1 MVGTPQRRHSSRHR
15 RVASILALRAIRTVS
30 PERAADRRAERR
42 RLARNRRYRERLGVL
57 RDMRN
62 IFGLPQPHRQRR
74 PVQPPQVG
82 SPPVVVV
89 SSDTSQDDTDE
100 EPPPEQLVV
109 DLDSSLESLPNIDP
123 RPEWQLP
130 VEPLRDLGPL
140 NVTQELLPPLQH
152 QTLREAYVLLQQL
165 QLPPLQRITPPPELP
180 PRAPTPPPEE
190 EKQWET
196 LELELARLDDNSYSI
211 TVTQP
216 LAIQQ
221 PQVEPV
227 PEHVPAG
234 HTQPPPMPAVDWALV
249 AHALFTVAEAE
260 HRQGRANPN

>member
-1 MVGTPQRRHSSRHR
+1 MLFRS
-15 RVASILALRAIRTVS
+15 
-30 PERAADRRAERR
+30 
-42 RLARNRRYRERLGVL
+42 
-57 RDMRN
+57 
-62 IFGLPQPHRQRR
+62 
-74 PVQPPQVG
+74 VQPQQAAI
-82 SPPVVVV
+82 PPVVVV
-89 SSDTSQDDTDE
+89 SSDTSRDE
-100 EPPPEQLVV
+100 TVDEPPPEQLVV

-165 QLPPLQRITPPPELP
+165 QLPPLQRIMPPPELP

-190 EKQWET
+190 EEQWET
-196 LELELARLDDNSYSI
+196 LELELARLDDKSYSI

-221 PQVEPV
+221 PQVE
-227 PEHVPAG
+227 HVAAG
-234 HTQPPPMPAVDWALV
+234 HTQQQQMPAVDWALV
-249 AHALFTVAEAE
+249 AHALFTVAVAE